1 MLAPAQNRIGVHLGA
16 IDLPVSCVTD
26 HDGVTT
32 GHQIRFGLDQ
42 ALGYLIGDF
51 LCVLLIDAV
60 MQAPTSDKAMILEIE
75 AIERHFE
82 ETSLWDMAGSRR

>member
-1 MLAPAQNRIGVHLGA
+1 
-16 IDLPVSCVTD
+16 
-26 HDGVTT
+26 
-32 GHQIRFGLDQ
+32 
-42 ALGYLIGDF
+42 
-51 LCVLLIDAV
+51 VLLIDAV